1 MGDTQAGTTSPVRA
15 ADAAAPVFSRCVVA
29 GASGGVGGMFTGL
42 LLRSGVEV
50 TRVDLAARR
59 EGEPGVRDVADD
71 IRAPGPATA
80 RAGAGAR
87 HVGRAG
93 PGQAA
98 RGAGAPHAAPMRP
111 GEPR

>member
-1 MGDTQAGTTSPVRA
+1 MGDTQAGTTPPVRA

-71 IRAPGPATA
+71 IRAPGPAPP
-80 RAGAGAR
+80 RGG
-87 HVGRAG
+87 GRT
-93 PGQAA
+93 PTSCCW
-98 RGAGAPHAAPMRP
+98 RCRSRRRSTRWRP
-111 GEPR
+111 WPR